1 MRKFYRPW
9 VFIIPGL
16 ILGLL
21 TLGIPIYEAIKNSF
35 YNIRLYRLGSEFFI
49 GLENYIR
56 LLNDPIFLIALR
68 VSLIF
73 AIGCTVLVLLFSIL
87 VSSVLTSD
95 KIEDSKLTRPLM
107 ALFIVPFVTTQVVT
121 GIMGRTF
128 IWQTEFGL
136 VNYLLNL
143 IGIEGQAWLTT
154 PYLALPTAIITNTW
168 RLTPL
173 ALLVFY
179 AALTTIPKTLIES
192 AKLDGANEFKI
203 LTKIKL
209 PIIRYHV
216 IFISLIIFTSAF
228 REFDV
233 IFSLTG
239 RGPARATNVLSIMVY
254 EQGVNVG
261 NMGYANA
268 IAFTMFLIVTVLTII
283 YMLIFKIG
291 NIGDQ

>member
-35 YNIRLYRLGSEFFI
+35 YNIRLYRLGSEMFI

-56 LLNDPIFLIALR
+56 LLNDPIFLLAFR

-87 VSSVLTSD
+87 VSSVLTSY
-95 KIEDSKLTRPLM
+95 KIEDSILTRPLM

-143 IGIEGQAWLTT
+143 IYTPVIYTT
-154 PYLALPTAIITNTW
+154 SNLYRVMST
-168 RLTPL
+168 
-173 ALLVFY
+173 LV
-179 AALTTIPKTLIES
+179 
-192 AKLDGANEFKI
+192 
-203 LTKIKL
+203 IK
-209 PIIRYHV
+209 
-216 IFISLIIFTSAF
+216 
-228 REFDV
+228 
-233 IFSLTG
+233 
-239 RGPARATNVLSIMVY
+239 
-254 EQGVNVG
+254 
-261 NMGYANA
+261 
-268 IAFTMFLIVTVLTII
+268 
-283 YMLIFKIG
+283 
-291 NIGDQ
+291 